1 MQPHEI
7 NELLEKGK
15 IVKIKT
21 HRGTFQITH
30 VKPLRST
37 VLIDLTNGTKILMSK
52 RKFVKSQ
59 FIIKQ
64 TNEIQWEKYDLNE
77 IREVMT
83 NAKRVIYRGK
93 TIADVEII
101 ENRIILRATDG
112 TKYTLTPNRLL
123 EYNVFIE

>member
-1 MQPHEI
+1 M
-7 NELLEKGK
+7 
-15 IVKIKT
+15 KIKT

-93 TIADVEII
+93 TITDVEII

>member
-7 NELLEKGK
+7 NGLLEKGK

-21 HRGTFQITH
+21 HRGTFQIKH

-37 VLIDLTNGTKILMSK
+37 VLVDLTNGTKILMSK
-52 RKFVKSQ
+52 RKFTRSEFIVKA
-59 FIIKQ
+59 
-64 TNEIQWEKYDLNE
+64 TNEMRREKYDLNE

-83 NAKRVIYRGK
+83 SAKRVTYRGK

-112 TKYTLTPNRLL
+112 TKYMLTPNRLL

>member
-7 NELLEKGK
+7 NELLGKGK

-21 HRGTFQITH
+21 HRGTFQIKH

-37 VLIDLTNGTKILMSK
+37 VLVDLTNGTKILMSK
-52 RKFVKSQ
+52 RKFTKSEFIVKA
-59 FIIKQ
+59 
-64 TNEIQWEKYDLNE
+64 TNEIGREKYDLNE